1 MSGENLKTIR
11 DGFDSFNG
19 VRLINIDKIGDKT
32 YQVFLHLYSEYPNCH
47 LLVSR
52 IPNCLVVR
60 QGGVNSY
67 IVLMK

>member
-11 DGFDSFNG
+11 DAFNSFTG

-32 YQVFLHLYSEYPNCH
+32 YQVFLHLYSDYPDCCQ
-47 LLVSR
+47 LVSR
-52 IPNCLVVR
+52 IHNCLTVR
-60 QGGVNSY
+60 EVGVNSY